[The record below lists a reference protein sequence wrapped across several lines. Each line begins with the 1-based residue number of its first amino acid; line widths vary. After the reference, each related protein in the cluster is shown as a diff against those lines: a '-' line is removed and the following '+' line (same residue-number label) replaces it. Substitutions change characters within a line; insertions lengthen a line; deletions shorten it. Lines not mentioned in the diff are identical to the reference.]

1 MKKIYIIIVLML
13 ILSLFGCSQKNN
25 DSLKDFIISGS
36 SSIGATIDDLDNF
49 DEQKY
54 SFSYSITSQTGKL
67 NEVDD
72 IIPVI
77 GENYIDRII
86 TNEPL
91 KIEHKEDDI
100 EIQGN
105 VVFNSKGLTKE
116 QIVEFGQVIP
126 TFKIITKD
134 NIEYTIGLNEY

>member
-25 DSLKDFIISGS
+25 DSLKDFIINGS

-86 TNEPL
+86 TNEPV
-91 KIEHKEDDI
+91 KIEHKEDYI

-105 VVFNSKGLTKE
+105 VVFSSKGLTKE